1 MIKTARRRFLYQG
14 TRVPPHNHADS
25 SCRRLGKSC
34 LRFLRHAEQRCGD
47 LRAGDGL
54 SGMDTAVGIAGERAD
69 RAERIDVLARP
80 VRNGV
85 AVGEAPL
92 RRGVAQL
99 KETAEHR
106 QRLLTADGRGGEE
119 AEPAVAVVAA
129 LRYAEGIHGAHAV
142 LRPVGDAAV
151 VGEGQLNGGGILRGR
166 EPAAEQHGK
175 FLTGD
180 GAVGIEVPE
189 IVAGGDAAR
198 LQEAHGGV
206 GPVTVRIGEGG
217 GQLRRGDA

>member
-1 MIKTARRRFLYQG
+1 
-14 TRVPPHNHADS
+14 
-25 SCRRLGKSC
+25 
-34 LRFLRHAEQRCGD
+34 
-47 LRAGDGL
+47 
-54 SGMDTAVGIAGERAD
+54 MDTAVGVAGERAD
-69 RAERIDVLARP
+69 RAERIDVPARP

-166 EPAAEQHGK
+166 EPAAEQHSK

-180 GAVGIEVPE
+180 GAVGIEVPK
-189 IVAGGDAAR
+189 IVASGDAAR

>member
-1 MIKTARRRFLYQG
+1 M
-14 TRVPPHNHADS
+14 P
-25 SCRRLGKSC
+25 
-34 LRFLRHAEQRCGD
+34 
-47 LRAGDGL
+47 
-54 SGMDTAVGIAGERAD
+54 
-69 RAERIDVLARP
+69 ARP
-80 VRNGV
+80 VRNGI

-106 QRLLTADGRGGEE
+106 QCLLTADGRGGEE

-129 LRYAEGIHGAHAV
+129 LRYAEGIHGVHAV
-142 LRPVGDAAV
+142 LRPIGNAVAVGK
-151 VGEGQLNGGGILRGR
+151 GQLNGGGVLCRR

-175 FLTGD
+175 FLPGD